1 MGNEFLKELFK
12 LKKGGFTVRV
22 KSNRMW
28 ILIAIAVILFVV
40 APISVHTANSKA
52 AARVISSTILE
63 KMINVSELSS
73 YQAVYN
79 GIAEVHNEKKPE
91 KIDYYVSYEARI
103 KAGIDFAKVKID
115 VDHRQNRITLTL
127 PEVGI
132 TSVDVDIE
140 SMDYIFRKAKADT
153 ATVSTEAYKKCV
165 EDATAECNDN
175 RAIIDVAG
183 ENVRNVLEALIQPF
197 VGQFGTEY
205 QLEIV

>member
-1 MGNEFLKELFK
+1 MGKAFLKELFK
-12 LKKGGFTVRV
+12 LKKDGFTVRV
-22 KSNRMW
+22 KPNRLW
-28 ILIAIAVILFVV
+28 ILIAIVAILFVV
-40 APISVHTANSKA
+40 TPISVYTANNKA
-52 AARVISSTILE
+52 TVRVISSTILE
-63 KMINVSELSS
+63 KMINMSELSS

-140 SMDYIFRKAKADT
+140 TMDYIFRKAKADT

-165 EDATAECNDN
+165 EDATVECNGN
-175 RAIIDVAG
+175 HAIIDVAE
-183 ENVRNVLEALIQPF
+183 ENVRNVLAALVQPF
-197 VGQFGTEY
+197 IGQFGAEY